1 MLLYFVVFF
10 LILVVGTLALSP
22 AVRHNISD
30 LQFSTFECGFE
41 TSIRVIS
48 YSLQFFTLALSFIA
62 FDFEIF
68 LLLPFVRLIYH
79 APSGVV
85 VFLSVVGILTLLLFI
100 EMTYIDWK

>member
-10 LILVVGTLALSP
+10 LILTVGSMALSP

-68 LLLPFVRLIYH
+68 LLLPFVGLIYH
-79 APSGVV
+79 VPASVA
-85 VFLSVVGILTLLLFI
+85 VFLSIVRVLTLLLFI
-100 EMTYIDWK
+100 EITYID

>member
-1 MLLYFVVFF
+1 MLLYFVLYF

-30 LQFSTFECGFE
+30 LQFSTFECRFE

-68 LLLPFVRLIYH
+68 LLLPFVGLIYH
-79 APSGVV
+79 TSAGVA
-85 VFLSVVGILTLLLFI
+85 VFLSIVRILTLLLFI
-100 EMTYIDWK
+100 EITYID